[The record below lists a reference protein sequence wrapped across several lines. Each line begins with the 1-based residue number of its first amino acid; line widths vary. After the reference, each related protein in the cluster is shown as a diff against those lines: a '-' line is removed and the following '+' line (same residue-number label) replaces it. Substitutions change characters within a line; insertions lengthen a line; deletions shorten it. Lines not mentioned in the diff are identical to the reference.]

1 MLRLCRM
8 SGGKASARTLRLD
21 DQARRAVSVARLRRA
36 PLHAC
41 LLLAKRPGTD
51 RRGSGV
57 EWQELA
63 HGPLPIRPVGRDAFA
78 IKRDRLLQPL
88 LQAHDGIA
96 AQPRLRARDR
106 RQRVAH
112 VARARGFVQRLEIE
126 ALLEE

>member
-1 MLRLCRM
+1 
-8 SGGKASARTLRLD
+8 
-21 DQARRAVSVARLRRA
+21 
-36 PLHAC
+36 
-41 LLLAKRPGTD
+41 
-51 RRGSGV
+51 
-57 EWQELA
+57 
-63 HGPLPIRPVGRDAFA
+63 LPIRPVGRDAFA